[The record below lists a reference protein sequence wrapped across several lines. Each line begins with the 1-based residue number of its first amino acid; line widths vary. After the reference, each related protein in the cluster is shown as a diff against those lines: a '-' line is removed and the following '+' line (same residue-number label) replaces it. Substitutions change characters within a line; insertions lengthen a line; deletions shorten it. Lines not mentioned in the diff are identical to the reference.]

1 MYFFIS
7 EIGWMFRPHHHPTD
21 FLLWKRRPRPRSSML
36 PAGRSA
42 APERLPPGLPTP
54 AHGHPTTGFASNPIK
69 KRIRILQLLQPK
81 FLSVRKAPLPFLL
94 HCFPLLPRDDTL
106 MRIHHEVLI
115 QRPLITRT
123 FPGQK
128 AHRVVFLKQ

>member
-21 FLLWKRRPRPRSSML
+21 FLLWKRRPRARSSML

-42 APERLPPGLPTP
+42 APERLPPGFPIP

-94 HCFPLLPRDDTL
+94 HCFPLLPRNDAL

-115 QRPLITRT
+115 QRPFVSRT